1 MFSAAVRQMPP
12 QNARKCIFRRWDH
25 GKTGYLS
32 LAVMMAATTEGE
44 RTAVNF
50 EWAVEC
56 CDIV

>member
-1 MFSAAVRQMPP
+1 MRQMPP